1 MAKTN
6 DIIENLV
13 IGEKLKFLVTAEDS
27 KGKELKFQ
35 VTCKVGATGPPM
47 HWHPKQHE
55 TFEVISGTAEITL
68 NGKKQLFTVGQ
79 KSEAPVNELHTYRN
93 AGDNELV
100 MTIALYPA
108 LSTEFF
114 FETMYSLAKQGK
126 CKANS
131 VPKDLL
137 QFTAIL
143 NEYYGELFIEG
154 PPLPAQKFMAK
165 VVGGFAKLI
174 GYSGFVKY
182 DRD

>member
-6 DIIENLV
+6 DTIENPV

-27 KGKELKFQ
+27 KGEELKFQ
-35 VTCKVGATGPPM
+35 VTCKVGATGPPL

-55 TFEVISGTAEITL
+55 TFEVISGTAGITM
-68 NGKKQLFTVGQ
+68 NGKEQLFIAGQ
-79 KSEAPVNELHTYRN
+79 KTEATMNELHTYRN
-93 AGDNELV
+93 TGNNELV

-108 LSTEFF
+108 LRTEFF
-114 FETMYSLAKQGK
+114 LETMYSLAKQGK
-126 CKANS
+126 CNAKG

-137 QFTAIL
+137 QFAAIL
-143 NEYYGELFIEG
+143 NEFYGELFIVG

-165 VVGGFAKLI
+165 VIGGFAKLI
-174 GYSGFVKY
+174 GYKGFVKY